1 MERVDNRRWKK
12 WVRYGLLF
20 FVVLEVTAQL
30 GYELRPHA
38 IYPPL
43 AWIPGPAPHQT
54 VLARR
59 TSEQGTP
66 SEIDRGQKMQWAV
79 VGTSWTDAMGV
90 PQDEIWPTLLQRR
103 FLKNDV
109 HVENYSG
116 DSTSAVQTLR
126 YLRLS
131 GRHFE
136 KIFITLDGPVEGLTD
151 TGEWML
157 GFQHS
162 YRWFNVRSRFPLCLL
177 MVVQLFKTSE
187 FYQTFHLPDFFP
199 EASAANDKSSSTLSI
214 EKETGLSGCY
224 PREMTRL
231 DCKKAYWHR
240 RESEPTIDPW
250 VIWRETFLPCQLKAD
265 RHCGVPVRA
274 NEMPYSVESRILAYE
289 KNVKEAYRLGLQVA
303 NRVYLVSH
311 PMLGIATD
319 LPDGATDMTASS
331 LPLVNTAPA
340 VITALS
346 TLAGIE
352 FRLRKTVAL
361 EAIGTR
367 LTPDTVNLHTQL
379 LAPPEDRRQLFLD
392 STHISPVG
400 HRRVADIIEARLRR
414 DDPRL
419 GSSEDQS
426 ASRQ

>member
-1 MERVDNRRWKK
+1 MAQDESRRWKR
-12 WVRYGLLF
+12 WLRYGLLF
-20 FVVLEVTAQL
+20 LVVLEVTAQL
-30 GYELRPHA
+30 GYELRPHT

-43 AWIPGPAPHQT
+43 AWIPGPAPHQMA
-54 VLARR
+54 LARR
-59 TSEQGTP
+59 TSEQGNP
-66 SEIDRGQKMQWAV
+66 SEIDRGEKVKWAV

-90 PQDEIWPTLLQRR
+90 PQNEIWPTLLQRR

-109 HVENYSG
+109 HIENYSG

-151 TGEWML
+151 VGEWML

-162 YRWFNVRSRFPLCLL
+162 YRWFNVQSRFPLCLL
-177 MVVQLFKTSE
+177 MAVQLFKTSE

-199 EASAANDKSSSTLSI
+199 EASADNDKSSSTLSI

-224 PREMTRL
+224 PQEMTRL

-240 RESEPTIDPW
+240 RESEPTADPW
-250 VIWRETFLPCQLKAD
+250 VIWNETFLPCQLKAD
-265 RHCGVPVRA
+265 RKCGVPPRA
-274 NEMPYSVESRILAYE
+274 NEMPYTIESRMRAYE
-289 KNVKEAYRLGLQVA
+289 NSVKESYRLGLQVA
-303 NRVYLVSH
+303 DRVYFVSH
-311 PMLGIATD
+311 PMIGVATD
-319 LPDGATDMTASS
+319 LPDGAVDMTASS

-352 FRLRKTVAL
+352 FRLKKTVAM
-361 EAIGTR
+361 EAIGMQ
-367 LTPDTVNLHTQL
+367 LTSDTIDLHTQL
-379 LAPPEDRRQLFLD
+379 LASTEDRRRLFLD
-392 STHISPVG
+392 STHISAIG
-400 HRRVADIIEARLRR
+400 HQRAADIIEARVRR
-414 DDPRL
+414 DDPRFVRA
-419 GSSEDQS
+419 EN
-426 ASRQ
+426 